1 MATDPLLCLRLHH
14 LPKYKFVTSGTI
26 NQQEKHRSHEG
37 LVSFQI
43 ANFRFWA
50 SIYIEGK
57 CPPHV
62 SYTTKFGSSYS
73 LKPVTSNSNGTDSK
87 LPGLESGAGERESF
101 LMLRMGQTSLMSS
114 RDEVT
119 SSSVA
124 ESIVLQLSLL
134 IAVPIQTVQLSSLF
148 SALWLHYEYKKL
160 FLTLQE

>member
-1 MATDPLLCLRLHH
+1 MAP
-14 LPKYKFVTSGTI
+14 
-26 NQQEKHRSHEG
+26 
-37 LVSFQI
+37 I
-43 ANFRFWA
+43 ANYMVWKV
-50 SIYIEGK
+50 EL
-57 CPPHV
+57 V
-62 SYTTKFGSSYS
+62 
-73 LKPVTSNSNGTDSK
+73 
-87 LPGLESGAGERESF
+87 RESF

-148 SALWLHYEYKKL
+148 YALWLHYEYKKL